1 MTLKGRHWMVL
12 WLLIFLGG
20 ALAIVARQTAA
31 FRTARRLHD
40 LGEARSG
47 LEARRADLERR
58 IRVASSRQV
67 LVPLAARELG
77 LHEPADSEFVLF
89 VVPSPGLSPRDPR

>member
-1 MTLKGRHWMVL
+1 MKQLKGRHWVLL

-20 ALAIVARQTAA
+20 AVAVVTRQTAA
-31 FRTARRLHD
+31 LRTARRLHD
-40 LGEARSG
+40 LREERGS

-67 LVPLAARELG
+67 LVPMAKRTFG

-89 VVPSPGLSPRDPR
+89 PVPALPGESVP

>member
-1 MTLKGRHWMVL
+1 MPLKGRHWMVL

-31 FRTARRLHD
+31 FRLARRLHD
-40 LGEARSG
+40 LREERSG

-67 LVPLAARELG
+67 LVPLAERELG
-77 LHEPADSEFVLF
+77 LHEPADSELVLF
-89 VVPSPGLSPRDPR
+89 VVPAAGPAAPDRR